1 MAGPIPEPWA
11 ATQPFFE
18 AKGWR
23 PFPFQTEVWGA
34 YLSGKSGLLHSA
46 TGTGKTLAVWLGP
59 VIESLG
65 EARQPGIKVLW
76 LTPLRALAGDTWGSL
91 LEPLAA
97 MGSDWRVEVRTGDT
111 ASSAKAKQDKNP
123 PEALITTPESLSILL
138 SRASAQET
146 LSGLR
151 LVVVDEWHELLS
163 TKRGVQTELCLARLA
178 RWNPNLRIWGVSAT
192 LGNVETAMQALTGA
206 RPSVLI
212 EGERAKEVVID
223 TLVPDRIDR
232 FPWAGH
238 LGSRMIPRVVDEL
251 EGARSA
257 LVFTNVRSSAEIWHQ
272 SILRLRPDWA
282 EVVGLHHGSVDREQ
296 RFHTEDGLREGKL
309 RAVVCT
315 SSLDLGVDFSPV
327 ERVMQVGSP
336 KGAARLLQRAGR
348 SGHQPGA
355 VSRAT
360 CVPTHALELL
370 EFAAARR
377 AISLGRLEARPPL
390 RAPLDVLAQHLVTL
404 ALGGGFRPEE
414 AYEEV
419 RQAYSYRDLTRQEF
433 EWVLDYITTGGHALR
448 AYDEYKKVV
457 VEDGVCHVR
466 EARTAQRH
474 RMAIGTIVSE
484 SAIQVQFLN
493 GTKLGT
499 VEEGF
504 ISSLRPK
511 QSFAFAG
518 HILELVRVEGMVA
531 YVRRSKA
538 AKAAIPKWAGGRVP
552 LSNELAQTLREVIE
566 MARDGESAGPD
577 VAELAP
583 LLALQAEWSLLP
595 RADEL
600 LIESVET
607 KEGCH
612 VFVFPF
618 EGRLVHQGLAALLAF
633 RLTQRQAT
641 TITMASNDYG
651 FELLAPTAL
660 DLRPETLP
668 ELLDEDSLSEDIL
681 SSLNASEM
689 AKRQFREIAR
699 IAGLVFTGYPTQ
711 QKTTRQVQT
720 STGLMYDVFAKY
732 DPENLLLAQARREVL
747 ERELEQ
753 TRLRVTLARMRG
765 CTWTFTHPPHP
776 TPFAFPIMVDRLRE
790 AISSEDVA
798 DRIERMALRLEDA
811 AGTRG

>member
-1 MAGPIPEPWA
+1 MAVPDPDRWEPA
-11 ATQPFFE
+11 LRFFG

-23 PFPFQTEVWGA
+23 PFSFQIDVWTS
-34 YLSGKSGLLHSA
+34 YLQGKSGLLHSA

-59 VIESLG
+59 VLESL
-65 EARQPGIKVLW
+65 EETHKPGIKVLW
-76 LTPLRALAGDTWGSL
+76 LTPLRALAGDTLVSL
-91 LEPLAA
+91 QDPLES
-97 MGSDWRVEVRTGDT
+97 MGSNWRVEMRTGDT
-111 ASSAKAKQDKNP
+111 ASSAKSKQDKNP
-123 PEALITTPESLSILL
+123 PDALITTPETLSILL
-138 SRASAQET
+138 SRESARAMLT
-146 LSGLR
+146 GLR
-151 LVVVDEWHELLS
+151 MVVVDEWHELLS
-163 TKRGVQTELCLARLA
+163 TKRGAQTELCLARLA
-178 RWNPNLRIWGVSAT
+178 RWNPALRVWGVSAT
-192 LGNVETAMQALTGA
+192 LGNVETAMEALTGG
-206 RPSVLI
+206 RPSALV
-212 EGERAKEVVID
+212 EGERAKHVVID
-223 TLVPDRIDR
+223 SLLPDRIDR

-238 LGSRMIPRVVDEL
+238 LGSRMIPRVVSEL
-251 EGARSA
+251 DGTRSA

-272 SILRLRPDWA
+272 EILKLRPDWSD
-282 EVVGLHHGSVDREQ
+282 VVGLHHGSVDREQ
-296 RFHTEDGLREGKL
+296 RCQTEDGLRDGRL

-327 ERVMQVGSP
+327 ERVIQVGSP

-377 AISLGRLEARPPL
+377 AIEMGRLEARPPL

-404 ALGGGFRPEE
+404 ALGGGFRAEE
-414 AYEEV
+414 AFDEI
-419 RQAYSYRDLTRQEF
+419 RQAYSYRDLVRQEF
-433 EWVLDYITTGGHALR
+433 EWVLDYITTGGNALR
-448 AYDEYKKVV
+448 AYAEYKKVV
-457 VEDGVCHVR
+457 VEDGVYRVR
-466 EARTAQRH
+466 EAKTAQRH

-538 AKAAIPKWAGGRVP
+538 TKAAIPKWAGGRVP

-566 MARDGESAGPD
+566 MARHGESTGPE
-577 VAELAP
+577 VIELAP

-595 RADEL
+595 KADEL
-600 LIESVET
+600 LIETVET

-633 RLTQRQAT
+633 RLAQRQTT

-651 FELLAPTAL
+651 FELLAPVPL
-660 DLRPETLP
+660 DVRPETMP
-668 ELLDEDSLSEDIL
+668 ELLSEDSLSEDIL
-681 SSLNASEM
+681 ASLNASEM

-699 IAGLVFTGYPTQ
+699 IAGLVFTGYPSQ

-720 STGLMYDVFAKY
+720 STGLLYDVFARY

-753 TRLRVTLARMRG
+753 SRLRATLGRMRT
-765 CTWTFTHPPHP
+765 CTWAFTNPPYP

-790 AISSEDVA
+790 AISTEDVA

-811 AGTRG
+811 ASHRG